1 MLKLGGYTNIVIAIA
16 HIIGLLW
23 ANKMFEITGIGN
35 EMTDLAQIHSI
46 LPYLLTIFVAI
57 AFFMFGV
64 YGLSAAN
71 KFRRLPFLKPVIFLI
86 AGVYLLRGMGELIF
100 DLEKQQANQF
110 LQITYSLIAVFI
122 GLLFLIGG
130 LKKWYING
138 KE

>member
-35 EMTDLAQIHSI
+35 EMTNLAQIHFI
-46 LPYLLTIFVAI
+46 LPYLLTSFVAI
-57 AFFMFGV
+57 VFLMFGV

-110 LQITYSLIAVFI
+110 LEITYSLIAVFI